1 MKRLL
6 YLEHDRPMP
15 RRLAEI
21 LNGVSI
27 VESGESF
34 AIAEVDGGKF
44 LAALVLDG
52 GILFYGFERRPS
64 AALLVNLREA
74 EMGRVQ

>member
-15 RRLAEI
+15 RRLVEI
-21 LNGVSI
+21 LDGIST
-27 VESGESF
+27 VEATQSF

-44 LAALVLDG
+44 LAAIVLDG
-52 GILFYGFERRPS
+52 GILFVGFDNRPS
-64 AALLVNLREA
+64 VATLDKIREA
-74 EMGRVQ
+74 EEGRIQ